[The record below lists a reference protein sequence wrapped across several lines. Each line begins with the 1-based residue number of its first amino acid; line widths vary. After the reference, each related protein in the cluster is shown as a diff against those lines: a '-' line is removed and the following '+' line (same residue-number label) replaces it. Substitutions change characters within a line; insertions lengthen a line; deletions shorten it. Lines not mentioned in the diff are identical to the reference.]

1 MKIKSRILMLILVL
15 AMCCSMLATTAFAYA
30 EDQDPESETTSQET
44 TAPEEEETEVPPVQT
59 TPVVAEE
66 GSGFSEDGNLI
77 TRDLLFDK
85 NTNKQFITVQTRNGE
100 IFYIIIDYDKPTD
113 EDGDQYETYFL
124 NMVDEAD
131 IQALLEEAGI
141 VATCSCADKCAASQV
156 NTSCEIC
163 KKNMTECVGTE
174 KIPETEPVMP
184 TEPSEP
190 VEDPSEQG
198 NSMGI
203 LVVVLIVAVGGGLA
217 YFLLKKKKPD
227 PKTKGKT
234 DLDDYDYGIDDDDEY
249 ADFEAYEEEEDK

>member
-1 MKIKSRILMLILVL
+1 
-15 AMCCSMLATTAFAYA
+15 
-30 EDQDPESETTSQET
+30 
-44 TAPEEEETEVPPVQT
+44 
-59 TPVVAEE
+59 
-66 GSGFSEDGNLI
+66 
-77 TRDLLFDK
+77 
-85 NTNKQFITVQTRNGE
+85 
-100 IFYIIIDYDKPTD
+100 
-113 EDGDQYETYFL
+113 
-124 NMVDEAD
+124 MVDEAD

-141 VATCSCADKCAASQV
+141 VATCSCADKCAAGQV

-174 KIPETEPVMP
+174 KLPETESVEP

-203 LVVVLIVAVGGGLA
+203 LVLVLIVAVGGGLA

-234 DLDDYDYGIDDDDEY
+234 DLDEYDYGIDDDDEY